1 MHRETLSAL
10 DGIKEEKDGLNKKYV
25 EIYKEKN
32 KIFDELNSAYDQI
45 NKLNLV
51 LMSKEE
57 QLSRTKVVNCP
68 HYEKTRSVAY
78 QAPSY
83 H

>member
-1 MHRETLSAL
+1 MLQKYKKLEEVHRETIANIDNL
-10 DGIKEEKDGLNKKYV
+10 KEEKEILNKKYV

-51 LMSKEE
+51 LMSK
-57 QLSRTKVVNCP
+57 
-68 HYEKTRSVAY
+68 
-78 QAPSY
+78 
-83 H
+83 